1 MLSSFV
7 GLTGLG
13 ALIFAIPGKW
23 LAPVTAKYRLDQ
35 TLTQVIDGT
44 AMGKGKQSLSFS
56 TSAFLTVTL
65 TDSAGGRS
73 MRVVVDSIQADSSAP
88 IPPSV
93 FDSARGAEYHGFITK
108 AGKPSRLQPVSTN
121 RAAIQIQG
129 LLVDFFPWVRAGI
142 KVGEAWT
149 DTSATTTGEGAD
161 SVTVQRITAY
171 RAAARE
177 RRNARRAI
185 RVTTDY
191 TSNVSGTQ
199 PTENGPANV
208 QGSGTGKGTY
218 FVSPEGQYLGGDWQL
233 ESALKISGSF
243 VKEPLPITIS
253 QTTKVSPLR

>member
-1 MLSSFV
+1 MLSPFV
-7 GLTGLG
+7 GLTGFS
-13 ALIFAIPGKW
+13 ALIFAIPGEW
-23 LAPVTAKYRLDQ
+23 LAPVTTKYRLDQ

-56 TSAFLTVTL
+56 TSVFLTVTL
-65 TDSAGGRS
+65 TDSAGGRI
-73 MRVVVDSIQADSSAP
+73 MHVVIDSIQADSSAP

-93 FDSARGAEYHGFITK
+93 FDSARGAQYHGFITK
-108 AGKPSRLQPVSTN
+108 AGKPSRLQPLSAN

-171 RAAARE
+171 RVAARE

-233 ESALKISGSF
+233 ESALKVSGSF

-253 QTTKVSPLR
+253 QTTKVSTLR

>member
-1 MLSSFV
+1 MLSAYV
-7 GLTGLG
+7 GWIDLSALLLVLAGG
-13 ALIFAIPGKW
+13 AA
-23 LAPVTAKYRLDQ
+23 APVTTRYRLDQ

-56 TSAFLTVTL
+56 TSVFLTVTL
-65 TDSAGGRS
+65 SDSTGGRS
-73 MRVVVDSIQADSSAP
+73 MRVVIDSIQADSSAP

-93 FDSARGAEYHGFITK
+93 FDSARGAEYRGFVTK
-108 AGKPSRLQPVSTN
+108 AGKPSRLQPVSAS
-121 RAAIQIQG
+121 RAAVQVQG
-129 LLVDFFPWVRAGI
+129 LLVDFFPWVRPGI
-142 KVGEAWT
+142 KVGEQWT

-161 SVTVQRITAY
+161 TVTVQRITAY
-171 RAAARE
+171 RAAASE
-177 RRNARRAI
+177 RRNARRAV

-233 ESALKISGSF
+233 ESALKVSGSF

-253 QTTKVSPLR
+253 QTTKVSTLR

>member
-1 MLSSFV
+1 MVSSLV

-13 ALIFAIPGKW
+13 ALILALAGEW
-23 LAPVTAKYRLDQ
+23 LAPVTTKYRLDQ

-44 AMGKGKQSLSFS
+44 AMGKGKQSLFFT
-56 TSAFLTVTL
+56 TSVFLTVTL
-65 TDSAGGRS
+65 TDSAGGRR
-73 MRVVVDSIQADSSAP
+73 MRVVIDSIQADSSAP

-108 AGKPSRLQPVSTN
+108 AGKPSRLQPVSAN

-233 ESALKISGSF
+233 ESALKVSGSF
-243 VKEPLPITIS
+243 VKEPVPITIS
-253 QTTKVSPLR
+253 QTTKVSTLR